1 MLKYV
6 GECFFLSNAE
16 KKTKMF
22 SKGYR
27 PLDPVLQTG
36 IERVRLASRSED
48 GRALSKKK
56 FPPWGGQGGDSHA

>member
-1 MLKYV
+1 
-6 GECFFLSNAE
+6 
-16 KKTKMF
+16 MF